1 MEHPLEIKPSF
12 LDSIKKKLFILRS
25 PWKDIILFLILIFV
39 IIWLMSKSTE
49 RLGYYWQ
56 WYRVPQFLFK
66 IENGRL
72 VVGQLIKGL
81 LFTLRISG
89 ISLLFMFAIG
99 LTTALLRL
107 SESFMGRVISR
118 GYLEII
124 RNNLVI

>member
-66 IENGRL
+66 IENEYFVQREKKRKTKETVL
-72 VVGQLIKGL
+72 K
-81 LFTLRISG
+81 RIQ
-89 ISLLFMFAIG
+89 
-99 LTTALLRL
+99 TQKR
-107 SESFMGRVISR
+107 
-118 GYLEII
+118 
-124 RNNLVI
+124 